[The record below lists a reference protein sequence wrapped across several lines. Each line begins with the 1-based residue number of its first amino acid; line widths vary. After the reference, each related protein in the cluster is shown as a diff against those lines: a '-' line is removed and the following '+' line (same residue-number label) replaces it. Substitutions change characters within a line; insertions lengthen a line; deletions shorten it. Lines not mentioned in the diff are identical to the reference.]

1 MLNLE
6 SHPLSVKILQNSIIY
21 DGDNTIGK
29 VYGLIFFTQFVLGAS
44 QVAKGSDG
52 EVISSR
58 TMIPGKEMRTGEA
71 TPSYKWNIS
80 EASGL
85 SPSYTKEASVTLTI
99 LY

>member
-6 SHPLSVKILQNSIIY
+6 SHPLSAKILQNSIIY

-29 VYGLIFFTQFVLGAS
+29 VYGLIFFTQFVLGPS
-44 QVAKGSDG
+44 WVAKGSGG

-58 TMIPGKEMRTGEA
+58 TMIPGKEMRTGET
-71 TPSYKWNIS
+71 TPSYKWNMS

-85 SPSYTKEASVTLTI
+85 SPSYIKEDSVTLTS
-99 LY
+99 L